1 MIKIVEKLYRKYYPK
16 QLKSKAVYQFAM
28 NGKKGIEIGG
38 PSEIFTKKGL
48 LPIYD
53 QLQSVDG
60 CNYSTETVWEGRLTD
75 GADFKYTNKKNK
87 KGIQW
92 VAEGTDLNR
101 ISNAQYEVVLSCHNL
116 EHIANPLKALDE
128 WKRILTTRGFI
139 LLVLPH
145 KDLTFDHNRSVTTLN
160 HLVSD
165 YRQNTTESDQTHF
178 EEIIALHDLD
188 MDLAIDSKESLKSR
202 LENNI
207 VNRCAHHH
215 VFNTPLVAQLLNEAN
230 LQIRQMDVIYHNIF
244 ALAQKTPSIPENNS
258 FLSGENVGYSKKHL
272 YPSDQFSA

>member
-16 QLKSKAVYQFAM
+16 QLKSKADYQFVLK
-28 NGKKGIEIGG
+28 GKKGIEIGG
-38 PSEIFTKKGL
+38 PSEIFTQKGL

-53 QLQSVDG
+53 DLQSVDG
-60 CNYSTETVWEGRLTD
+60 CNYSTETVWEGRLID
-75 GADFKYTNKKNK
+75 GADFIYKNKKNT

-101 ISNAQYEVVLSCHNL
+101 ISNGQYEVVLSCHNL
-116 EHIANPLKALDE
+116 EHIANPLKALEE
-128 WKRILTTRGFI
+128 WKRVLTMDGFL

-145 KDLTFDHNRSVTTLN
+145 KDLTFDHNRVVTSMD
-160 HLVSD
+160 HLISD
-165 YRQNTTESDQTHF
+165 YREDITENDQTHF

-188 MDLAIDSKESLKSR
+188 MDLAIDTRESLKLR
-202 LENNI
+202 LEYNI
-207 VNRCAHHH
+207 FNRCAHHH

-230 LQIRQMDVIYHNIF
+230 FQIRKMDVMYHNIF
-244 ALAQKTPSIPENNS
+244 ALAQKSIGKPNNNA
-258 FLSGENVGYSKKHL
+258 FLSGEKVGYSKKHL